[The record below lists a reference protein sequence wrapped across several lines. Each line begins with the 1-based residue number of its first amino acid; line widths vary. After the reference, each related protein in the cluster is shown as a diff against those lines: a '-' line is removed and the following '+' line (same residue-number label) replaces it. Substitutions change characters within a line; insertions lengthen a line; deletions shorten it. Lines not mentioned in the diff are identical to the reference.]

1 MYNAYMRSTKRILVG
16 IPVYNE
22 AKYINPVLSEVCKY
36 ADDVL
41 VVDDGSNDLT
51 PALLAGHPVEVIRHS
66 VNRGY
71 GRSLQDMF
79 RWAAVDKFDWLIT
92 MDCDE
97 QHEPA
102 AIPRFVRAIMQDK
115 SDIISGSRYMEL
127 HPENDMPPVDR
138 QAINRQITSELNSA
152 LGLDLTDAF
161 CGFKAY
167 RVSALEEFNFDVNGY
182 EFPLQLWVQAVVRK
196 LTVEEIP
203 VRLIYNDPTRTFGGP
218 LDDPQE
224 RIDHYRAVLCRE
236 LGRYASQ
243 LPAAM
248 ERVPC

>member
-1 MYNAYMRSTKRILVG
+1 MEKKRILVG

-22 AKYINPVLSEVCKY
+22 AKYINRVLSEVCKY
-36 ADDVL
+36 TCDVL
-41 VVDDGSNDLT
+41 IVDDGSDDLT

-66 VNRGY
+66 ANRGY
-71 GRSLQDMF
+71 GRSIQDMF
-79 RWAAVDKFDWLIT
+79 RWATVDHFDWLIT

-102 AIPRFVRAIMQDK
+102 AIPRFVQAIEEDQ

-127 HPENDMPPVDR
+127 HPENDMPPKDR
-138 QAINRQITSELNSA
+138 QAINRNITRELNGA
-152 LGLDLTDAF
+152 LGFDLTDAF

-167 RVSALEEFNFDVNGY
+167 RVSALAAFDFDVDGY
-182 EFPLQLWVQAVVRK
+182 EFPLQLWVQAAARK
-196 LTVEEIP
+196 LRVNEIP
-203 VRLIYNDPTRTFGGP
+203 VRLIYNDPARTFGGP

-224 RIDHYRAVLCRE
+224 RIDHYRAVMSRE
-236 LGRYASQ
+236 LNRLASA
-243 LPAAM
+243 LPNAK

>member
-1 MYNAYMRSTKRILVG
+1 MYNTYMRSTKRILVG

-36 ADDVL
+36 TDDVL

-66 VNRGY
+66 ANRGY

-102 AIPRFVRAIMQDK
+102 AIPRFVQAILQDQ
-115 SDIISGSRYMEL
+115 SDIVSGSRYMEL

-138 QAINRQITSELNSA
+138 QAINRQITVA
-152 LGLDLTDAF
+152 
-161 CGFKAY
+161 
-167 RVSALEEFNFDVNGY
+167 
-182 EFPLQLWVQAVVRK
+182 
-196 LTVEEIP
+196 
-203 VRLIYNDPTRTFGGP
+203 
-218 LDDPQE
+218 
-224 RIDHYRAVLCRE
+224 IDT
-236 LGRYASQ
+236 
-243 LPAAM
+243 AAM
-248 ERVPC
+248 LPRHRSDHCNPMAMQNPRNGTSEMASPSSPPHATSS

>member
-1 MYNAYMRSTKRILVG
+1 MRSTKRILVG

-36 ADDVL
+36 SSDIL
-41 VVDDGSNDLT
+41 VVDDGSSDLT

-66 VNRGY
+66 ENRGY

-102 AIPRFVRAIMQDK
+102 AIPRFVQAIMDDK

-127 HPENDMPPVDR
+127 HPENDMPPEDR
-138 QAINRQITSELNSA
+138 QAINRQITSELNTA
-152 LGLDLTDAF
+152 LGFELTDAF

-167 RVSALEEFNFDVNGY
+167 RVSALSQFEFDVNGY
-182 EFPLQLWVQAVVRK
+182 EFPLQLWVQSAARR
-196 LTVEEIP
+196 LRVEEIS
-203 VRLIYNDPTRTFGGP
+203 VRLIYNDPSRTFGGP

-243 LPAAM
+243 LPRAT